1 MTLGNQITQGW
12 DDIEN
17 EVKKQREIIGNE
29 IKEQFE
35 FENEQSNLTLTYQ
48 LSFSVDLTSANA
60 ILQSAENTL
69 EDSAISMLNSGQ
81 QLIRVFLNQSILLDD
96 DTRDILNT
104 LRGSLSNLSATVSQ
118 IQSSM
123 SWPHNQ

>member
-1 MTLGNQITQGW
+1 MTLSNQITQAR

-17 EVKKQREIIGNE
+17 EVKKQRGIIADE

-69 EDSAISMLNSGQ
+69 EDSAVSMLNSGQ
-81 QLIRVFLNQSILLDD
+81 QLI
-96 DTRDILNT
+96 
-104 LRGSLSNLSATVSQ
+104 
-118 IQSSM
+118 
-123 SWPHNQ
+123 